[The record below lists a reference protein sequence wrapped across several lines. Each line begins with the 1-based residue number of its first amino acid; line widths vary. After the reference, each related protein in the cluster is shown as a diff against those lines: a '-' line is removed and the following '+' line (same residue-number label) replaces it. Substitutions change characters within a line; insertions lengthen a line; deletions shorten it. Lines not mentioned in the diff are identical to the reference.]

1 MKGGGAVAFTREFLE
16 ELKLRNNIEEV
27 VGRVV
32 TLKRAGSNLVGNCP
46 FHSERT
52 PSFTVFPAT
61 SSYYCFGCGAGGDV
75 VTFVMQTENIEYREA
90 IELLAKRV
98 GIKVEENYDN
108 RRSEQP
114 AVKRER
120 LLELNKEAA
129 RFFYRALLS
138 PQGANARAYLEK
150 RAFNSTTVKRFGIGF
165 APDSGFNQA
174 PLCEHLVS
182 KGFTPLEIRT
192 AFLGGENKS
201 GRLYDM
207 FRNRLMFPVFDVNG
221 EVVAFSGRRLNEEDE
236 RKYINTSDT
245 PVFKKSRILFGLNIA
260 KNSESGTL
268 ILCEGA
274 PDAIA
279 MHQSGFD
286 NAVATLGTAITPDHA
301 RIIARYCR
309 TVYLAYDIDK
319 AGRKATLKGIDL
331 LNQVGVD
338 TKIINLGTET
348 KDPDEFIKKFGA
360 NAFRAKLT
368 GSSGQIDYRIEE
380 IISRFD
386 ITVAEEKLR
395 AVAEVTSFIS
405 GLSSRPEREVY
416 AARAAEKLGLTAESL
431 RTEVERKY
439 KQTDNKAKK
448 EQGKSALREQSGFG
462 GGANSDKLRFSSE
475 AAHEEAIL
483 GLLLIRSDFGPE
495 AVKRLTED
503 DFATSLNK
511 KIFALFRED
520 FAEGKEILLSK
531 DGILTAR
538 EIGALENC
546 RASRLELGDIT
557 LTALNSHI
565 SALKELRERNEYDKK
580 IEEDPLN
587 ALNEYLTKIK
597 NKKSNKQEDNNG

>member
-1 MKGGGAVAFTREFLE
+1 MAFTREFLE
-16 ELKLRNNIEEV
+16 ELKLRNNIEEI

-90 IELLAKRV
+90 IEFLAKRA
-98 GIKVEENYDN
+98 GIKVEENYEKHQ
-108 RRSEQP
+108 SQEP
-114 AVKRER
+114 TVKRDR
-120 LLELNKEAA
+120 MYELNREAA
-129 RFFYRALLS
+129 RFFYKSLLS
-138 PQGANARAYLEK
+138 PSGANARAYLEK
-150 RAFNSTTVKRFGIGF
+150 RQFASATVKRFGIGY
-165 APDSGFNQA
+165 APDAPYGKA
-174 PLCEHLVS
+174 PLCEHLMS
-182 KGFTPLEIRT
+182 LGFTPFEIRS
-192 AFLGGENKS
+192 AFLGGESKKN
-201 GRLYDM
+201 GRMYDM

-260 KNSESGTL
+260 KNTESGTL

-279 MHQSGFD
+279 MHQAGFD
-286 NAVATLGTAITPDHA
+286 NAIATLGTAITPEHA

-338 TKIINLGTET
+338 TKIINLGSEA
-348 KDPDEFIKKFGA
+348 KDPDEYIKKFGA
-360 NAFRAKLT
+360 NSFRAKLT

-386 ITVAEEKLR
+386 VTVAEDKLR
-395 AVAEVTSFIS
+395 AVDEVTSFIAT
-405 GLSSRPEREVY
+405 LATRPTREVY
-416 AARAAEKLGLTAESL
+416 ASRAAEKLGLTFQSL
-431 RTEVERKY
+431 HDEVERKA
-439 KQTDNKAKK
+439 KRQDAKAKK
-448 EQGKSALREQSGFG
+448 QVVNNALREQSGFG
-462 GGANSDKLRFSSE
+462 GNANADKLRFSSE
-475 AAHEEAIL
+475 ASHEEAIL

-495 AVKRLTED
+495 AVKQLTES
-503 DFATSLNK
+503 DFATALNK
-511 KIFALFRED
+511 KIFTLFYDEFSEGREVV
-520 FAEGKEILLSK
+520 LSK
-531 DGILTAR
+531 DGVLTPR

-546 RASRLELGDIT
+546 RASRLALGDIT
-557 LTALNSHI
+557 VSALNSHI
-565 SALKELRERNEYDKK
+565 TALKSLRERSEYDKK
-580 IEEDPLN
+580 IEQDPAN
-587 ALNEYLTKIK
+587 ALNEYLNKLK
-597 NKKSNKQEDNNG
+597 NKKVENTGGQ

>member
-1 MKGGGAVAFTREFLE
+1 MAFTREFLE

-27 VGRVV
+27 IGRTV
-32 TLKRAGSNLVGNCP
+32 TLKRAGGNLVGRCP

-75 VTFVMQTENIEYREA
+75 VTFVMQTENVEYREA
-90 IELLAKRV
+90 IELLAKRA
-98 GIKVEENYDN
+98 GIQIQETYDN
-108 RRSEQP
+108 RREEQP
-114 AVKRER
+114 KVRRDR
-120 LLELNKEAA
+120 LLELNREAA
-129 RFFYRALLS
+129 RFFYKKLLE
-138 PQGANARAYLEK
+138 PEGAYARSYLEK
-150 RAFNSTTVKRFGIGF
+150 RQFNQQTVKRFGIGY
-165 APDSGFNQA
+165 APNAPFGKA
-174 PLCEHLVS
+174 PLCDFLMS
-182 KGFTPLEIRT
+182 KGFTPLEIKT
-192 AFLGGENKS
+192 AFLGGESKN

-207 FRNRLMFPVFDVNG
+207 FRNRLMFPVFDANG

-260 KNSESGTL
+260 KNTETGTL

-279 MHQSGFD
+279 MHQAGFD
-286 NAVATLGTAITPDHA
+286 NAIATLGTAITPEHA
-301 RIIARYCR
+301 RIISRYCR

-319 AGRKATLKGIDL
+319 AGRRATLKGIDL

-338 TKIINLGTET
+338 TKIINLGSET
-348 KDPDEFIKKFGA
+348 KDPDEYIKKFGA
-360 NAFRAKLT
+360 EAFRAKLT

-395 AVAEVTSFIS
+395 AVSEITSFIAT
-405 GLSSRPEREVY
+405 LASRPEREVY
-416 AARAAEKLGLTAESL
+416 AARAAEKLGLTVESI
-431 RTEVERKY
+431 RSEVERLY
-439 KQTDNKAKK
+439 AKQDKRTKRAIVK
-448 EQGKSALREQSGFG
+448 EALKEQSGFG
-462 GGANSDKLRFSSE
+462 GSANADKLRFSSE
-475 AAHEEAIL
+475 ASHEESIL
-483 GLLLIRSDFGPE
+483 GLLLIRSDFGPT
-495 AVKRLTED
+495 AISRLSED

-511 KIFALFRED
+511 KIFTLFHEE
-520 FAEGKEILLSK
+520 FAEGREVVLSK
-531 DGILTAR
+531 DGVLTAR

-565 SALKELRERNEYDKK
+565 DALKELRQRNEYDKK
-580 IEEDPLN
+580 IEADPAG
-587 ALNEYLTKIK
+587 ALNEYLNKIK
-597 NKKSNKQEDNNG
+597 KKKSNIQEDNNG

>member
-1 MKGGGAVAFTREFLE
+1 MAFTREFLE

>member
-1 MKGGGAVAFTREFLE
+1 MAFTREFLE

-279 MHQSGFD
+279 MHQAGFD